1 MGPAPPQRGPPAF
14 HTPPVESRSHRHP
27 PTPPPPS
34 RCPSP
39 SPHPEHG
46 GAGCR
51 GRCLSTSKQAERL
64 LAASRWNLPRLP
76 GRWPKR
82 MPEQGEFQARPRP
95 RPAGPCPSGHFI
107 QRAAE
112 KEGGLPRGEE
122 GQAAALEPTGATS
135 STQGTARLPEPRQTP
150 DGPCSPGARRPPS
163 KLCHK
168 ATQAPPG
175 SSSVGPSQS
184 WPGTT
189 PGRQALL
196 TAGTVPPLQGAGAGR
211 SGSTEW
217 WREHGTEATSQH
229 ELTPLSRSPP
239 ASRPSERQRFRQR
252 RGPGPQPRTAEDE
265 RQ

>member
-14 HTPPVESRSHRHP
+14 HTPRGVPQPQAPPYP
-27 PTPPPPS
+27 PTPVPLPQPLS
-34 RCPSP
+34 SP
-39 SPHPEHG
+39 REHG

-51 GRCLSTSKQAERL
+51 GRCLSTSEQAERL